1 MKLWTVVAAVLLATG
16 ATTVAAQEIKIGYV
30 DLQRAL
36 NESKAGQ
43 KARESF
49 KKDVDKYQ
57 SGLKKQKEDLETL
70 REQLE
75 KKSLVMKE
83 DERRSVELDYQRR
96 ARDFERAYK
105 DSQGELQLKDNQ
117 LTAEILKG
125 ISQVVQEYGK
135 QEGYTLILEN
145 SSSTVLYSAQD
156 ADLTERIIQVY
167 DERKK

>member
-1 MKLWTVVAAVLLATG
+1 MKLWTVVAVVLTVTLAT
-16 ATTVAAQEIKIGYV
+16 AVAAQEIKIGYV

-57 SGLKKQKEDLETL
+57 LDLKKQKDDLETL

-75 KKSLVMKE
+75 KKALVMKE
-83 DERRSVELDYQRR
+83 DERRSMELDYQRR
-96 ARDFERAYK
+96 ARDFERSYK

-125 ISQVVQEYGK
+125 ISEIVREFGK
-135 QEGYTLILEN
+135 EEGYTLILEN

-156 ADLTERIIQVY
+156 ADLTERIIQIY

>member
-1 MKLWTVVAAVLLATG
+1 MRLWTIVAAALVVTTAT
-16 ATTVAAQEIKIGYV
+16 AVAAEEIKIGYV

-49 KKDVDKYQ
+49 KRDVDKYQ
-57 SGLKKQKEDLETL
+57 LDLKKQKEELETL

-75 KKSLVMKE
+75 KKALVMKE
-83 DERRSVELDYQRR
+83 DERRSMELDYQRR

-105 DSQGELQLKDNQ
+105 DTQGELQLKDNQ
-117 LTAEILKG
+117 LTAEILKK
-125 ISQVVQEYGK
+125 ISEVVQELGK
-135 QEGYTLILEN
+135 QDGYTLILEN

-156 ADLTERIIQVY
+156 ADLTDRIIQMY

>member
-1 MKLWTVVAAVLLATG
+1 MKLWTVVAVALVATA
-16 ATTVAAQEIKIGYV
+16 ATAVAAQEIKIGYV

-36 NESKAGQ
+36 SESKAGQ

-49 KKDVDKYQ
+49 KRDVDKYQ
-57 SGLKKQKEDLETL
+57 LDLKKQKEELETL

-75 KKSLVMKE
+75 KKALVMKE
-83 DERRSVELDYQRR
+83 DERRSMELDYQRR

-105 DSQGELQLKDNQ
+105 DTQGELQLKDNQ
-117 LTAEILKG
+117 LTAEILKK
-125 ISQVVQEYGK
+125 ISEVVQELGK
-135 QEGYTLILEN
+135 QDGYTLILEN

-156 ADLTERIIQVY
+156 ADLTDRIIQMY

>member
-1 MKLWTVVAAVLLATG
+1 MKLWTVVAVVLLAVG
-16 ATTVAAQEIKIGYV
+16 ATTGAAQEIKIGYV

-36 NESKAGQ
+36 SESKAGQ
-43 KARESF
+43 KARDAF

-57 SGLKKQKEDLETL
+57 LDLKKQKDDLETL

-75 KKSLVMKE
+75 KKAVVMKE
-83 DERRSVELDYQRR
+83 DERRSMELDYQRR

-125 ISQVVQEYGK
+125 INEVVQEYGK
-135 QEGYTLILEN
+135 REGYTLILEN
-145 SSSTVLYSAQD
+145 SSSTVLYRAHD
-156 ADLTERIIQVY
+156 ADLTERIIQMY
-167 DERKK
+167 DERKR